1 MEDDICIKNTLFP
14 IFKKKWD
21 MQSCANYHGIKLK
34 SLHGE
39 AIRMSGW
46 MHNQGCY

>member
-21 MQSCANYHGIKLK
+21 MQSCDGIKLK